1 MKALVEKGV
10 KQGRFFWTSLRKNDE
25 EAYEDFGFNDLQTF
39 RKFQMYAL
47 WKSIQQLGGGGGFFT
62 KIANCYLN
70 VEKSIVETMG
80 LELDYETISFPSQEN
95 LIENVPQRI
104 ETYDTAGAWTAS
116 IFSLGISHLCGAH
129 DYVAEEEKWVW
140 PQGEYTAALTRKNK
154 IIRNVKLETVSGK
167 GSYYVYDKGNE
178 FV

>member
-62 KIANCYLN
+62 KIASCYN
-70 VEKSIVETMG
+70 KVE
-80 LELDYETISFPSQEN
+80 
-95 LIENVPQRI
+95 
-104 ETYDTAGAWTAS
+104 
-116 IFSLGISHLCGAH
+116 
-129 DYVAEEEKWVW
+129 
-140 PQGEYTAALTRKNK
+140 
-154 IIRNVKLETVSGK
+154 
-167 GSYYVYDKGNE
+167 
-178 FV
+178 